1 MRENEGE
8 QGKGWGEESFARRV
22 VQVTSPGGCLVL
34 SKTGQTPEKM
44 TGQTP
49 EKMDPIGIEPTTST
63 MPLWRSPS

>member
-44 TGQTP
+44 
-49 EKMDPIGIEPTTST
+49 DPIGIEPTTST
-63 MPLWRSPS
+63 MPLWRSPI